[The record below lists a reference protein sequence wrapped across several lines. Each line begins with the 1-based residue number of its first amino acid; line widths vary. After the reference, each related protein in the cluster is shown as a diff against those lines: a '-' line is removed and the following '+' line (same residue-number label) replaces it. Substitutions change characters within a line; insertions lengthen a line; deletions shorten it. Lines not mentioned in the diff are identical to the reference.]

1 MEGRAPVKKIILAS
15 DSPRRTMLLEN
26 AGIAHERVSPTADEE
41 EIFKRLSDASPDMV
55 VSELSRAKALSVKK
69 ALPDRD
75 IIVIGADTVV
85 SVDGIIFG
93 KPKDRADAKRM
104 IDSLRGREHDVYTGV
119 TVLWDDESVTFFERS
134 EVFVFE
140 MTDDETENYLDTKE
154 PFDKAGAYGIQG
166 YFSRFI
172 RKINGSYDNIVGLP
186 VARTYRALCKAGAF
200 VEGDDRR

>member
-1 MEGRAPVKKIILAS
+1 MKKIILAS
-15 DSPRRTMLLEN
+15 NSPRRTMLLEN
-26 AGIAHERVSPTADEE
+26 AGISHECVSPTADEE
-41 EIFKRLSDASPDMV
+41 EIFKRLSDASPDII
-55 VSELSRAKALSVKK
+55 VSELSRVKALSVKK

-140 MTDDETENYLDTKE
+140 MTDEETENYLDTKE

-172 RKINGSYDNIVGLP
+172 KKINGSYDNIVGLP
-186 VARTYRALCKAGAF
+186 VARTYRALCKAGTF
-200 VEGDDRR
+200 VEGDLR

>member
-15 DSPRRTMLLEN
+15 NSPRRTMLLEN
-26 AGIAHERVSPTADEE
+26 AGIPHKCVSPTADEE
-41 EIFKRLSDASPDMV
+41 EIFKRLSGVSPEML
-55 VSELSRAKALSVKK
+55 VSELSKVKASSVKE

-104 IDSLRGREHDVYTGV
+104 IMSLQGREHDVFTGV
-119 TVLWDDESVTFFERS
+119 SVLWEKETITFHEKS
-134 EVFVFE
+134 IVSVFE
-140 MTDDETENYLDTKE
+140 MTDEETEDYLDTKE

-172 RKINGSYDNIVGLP
+172 RTISGSYDNIVGLP
-186 VARTYRALCKAGAF
+186 VAMTYRALCKAGAF
-200 VEGDDRR
+200 TEGEDQI

>member
-1 MEGRAPVKKIILAS
+1 MKKIILAS
-15 DSPRRTMLLEN
+15 NSPRRTMLLEN
-26 AGIAHERVSPTADEE
+26 AGISHECVSPTADEE
-41 EIFKRLSDASPDMV
+41 EIFKRLSDASPDII
-55 VSELSRAKALSVKK
+55 VSELSRVKALSVKK
-69 ALPDRD
+69 ALPDSD

-104 IDSLRGREHDVYTGV
+104 IESLRGREHDVYTGV
-119 TVLWDDESVTFFERS
+119 SAFWDEESVTFYERS

-140 MTDDETENYLDTKE
+140 MTDEEIEHYLDTKE

-172 RKINGSYDNIVGLP
+172 KKINGSYDNIVGLP
-186 VARTYRALCKAGAF
+186 VARTYRALCKVGTF
-200 VEGDDRR
+200 VEGDLR